1 MLTLVN
7 HYHYF
12 DLSPYKI
19 EYDKKDFQP
28 NSVYIYIKYRECFF
42 LCRQDPCK
50 ERQCKKF
57 YTYHTYLLM

>member
-42 LCRQDPCK
+42 LCRQ
-50 ERQCKKF
+50 
-57 YTYHTYLLM
+57 YLVRNGNVKNSILIILMY